1 MNKIKIMFVCHGN
14 ICRSTMAEA
23 LFRHM
28 VKEEGLSDRIFIDS
42 AATSYESI
50 GEPVY
55 YATRDKLA
63 EFGISTEGIYSTK
76 LKKSDFEEF
85 DYIFTM
91 DQNNMN
97 YIVDEFGSYY
107 PEKVIKFMDLTDHP
121 RDIADPWYTGNFDD
135 TYDDIHECCNI
146 LMEKI
151 KREL

>member
-14 ICRSTMAEA
+14 ICRSTMA
-23 LFRHM
+23 
-28 VKEEGLSDRIFIDS
+28 
-42 AATSYESI
+42 
-50 GEPVY
+50 
-55 YATRDKLA
+55 
-63 EFGISTEGIYSTK
+63 
-76 LKKSDFEEF
+76 

-97 YIVDEFGSYY
+97 YIVDEFGSYD

>member
-55 YATRDKLA
+55 YATR
-63 EFGISTEGIYSTK
+63 YS
-76 LKKSDFEEF
+76 
-85 DYIFTM
+85 
-91 DQNNMN
+91 
-97 YIVDEFGSYY
+97 
-107 PEKVIKFMDLTDHP
+107 
-121 RDIADPWYTGNFDD
+121 R
-135 TYDDIHECCNI
+135 
-146 LMEKI
+146 
-151 KREL
+151 